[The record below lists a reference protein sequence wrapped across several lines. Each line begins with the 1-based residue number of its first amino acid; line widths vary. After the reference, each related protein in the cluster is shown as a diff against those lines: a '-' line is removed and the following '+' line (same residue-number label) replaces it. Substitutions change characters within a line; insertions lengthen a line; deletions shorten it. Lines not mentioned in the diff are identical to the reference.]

1 MRKYLKQLGQGMTE
15 YIIIVALIAIA
26 AIAVYQIF
34 GDVVRSQ
41 VGSMA
46 EELAGQDGTDLNQQA
61 VDRSGSAAGGSASK
75 SLSDF
80 SGQKAAAGG

>member
-1 MRKYLKQLGQGMTE
+1 MRNYLRQLGQGMTE

-41 VGSMA
+41 VGSMS
-46 EELAGQDGTDLNQQA
+46 EELAGQDGTGLNQQA
-61 VDRSGSAAGGSASK
+61 VTRSGSAATGAGNK
-75 SLSDF
+75 TLSDF
-80 SGQKAAAGG
+80 SGQQAASGN